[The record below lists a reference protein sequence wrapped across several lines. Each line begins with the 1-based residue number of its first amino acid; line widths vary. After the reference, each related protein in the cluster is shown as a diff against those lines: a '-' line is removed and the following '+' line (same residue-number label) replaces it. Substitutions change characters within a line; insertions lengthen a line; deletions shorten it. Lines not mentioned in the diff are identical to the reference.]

1 VDETAAL
8 RAQLALDS
16 EGEDLDFSRAFRQLA
31 ELSPVQ
37 VSGRVTD
44 VIGLVVEAT
53 GPGAPV
59 GSLCAI
65 TEGSHSSRPATPSP
79 EPRSGDA
86 AARRP
91 LLAEIVGF
99 RTGRVLL
106 MPLGE
111 LAGVAPG
118 SRVVLVRER
127 PLVRVGDA
135 YLGRVVDGLGRPL
148 DGRGRIEG
156 DAELPL
162 YGQRM
167 NPLDRRPIR
176 EPLDLGIRA
185 INGLLT
191 CGRGQRLGIFAG
203 SGVGKSALLGMMSRY
218 TRADVNVIALVGERG
233 REVREFIERDLG
245 PEGLA
250 RSVVVVATSDQPPL
264 VRIRGAFFATT
275 IAEQFRDR
283 GHDVLLMM
291 DSLTRVAMAQRE
303 VGLSVGEPPSARG
316 YTPSVFTLLPRL
328 LERAGQ
334 GPEGSITGLYT
345 VLVEG
350 DDMNEPIADTARSL
364 LDGHIVLSRRL
375 ASEGHYP
382 AIDVLASISRVM
394 IDVSSPE
401 QLEHARRVRAWL
413 ATHRDAEDL
422 INIGAYAPGA
432 SATIDEAVARLPVI
446 AQFLRQRLDEPAT
459 LAETAATLAGVAA

>member
-1 VDETAAL
+1 
-8 RAQLALDS
+8 
-16 EGEDLDFSRAFRQLA
+16 
-31 ELSPVQ
+31 
-37 VSGRVTD
+37 
-44 VIGLVVEAT
+44 
-53 GPGAPV
+53 
-59 GSLCAI
+59 
-65 TEGSHSSRPATPSP
+65 
-79 EPRSGDA
+79 
-86 AARRP
+86 
-91 LLAEIVGF
+91 
-99 RTGRVLL
+99 
-106 MPLGE
+106 
-111 LAGVAPG
+111 
-118 SRVVLVRER
+118 
-127 PLVRVGDA
+127 
-135 YLGRVVDGLGRPL
+135 
-148 DGRGRIEG
+148 
-156 DAELPL
+156 
-162 YGQRM
+162 
-167 NPLDRRPIR
+167 
-176 EPLDLGIRA
+176 
-185 INGLLT
+185 
-191 CGRGQRLGIFAG
+191 
-203 SGVGKSALLGMMSRY
+203 MMSRY

>member
-1 VDETAAL
+1 VDDNAAL
-8 RAQLALDS
+8 RAQLDL
-16 EGEDLDFSRAFRQLA
+16 GGGVDLDFSLAFRRLA
-31 ELSPVQ
+31 ELAPER

-44 VIGLVVEAT
+44 VIGLIVEAS

-59 GSLCAI
+59 GSLCHIVGA
-65 TEGSHSSRPATPSP
+65 GAPARPI
-79 EPRSGDA
+79 
-86 AARRP
+86 
-91 LLAEIVGF
+91 LAEVVGF

-127 PLVRVGDA
+127 PFVRAGDA
-135 YLGRVVDGLGRPL
+135 MLGRVVDGLGRPL
-148 DGRGRIEG
+148 DGRGPIECE
-156 DAELPL
+156 DEYPL
-162 YGQRM
+162 YGERL

-185 INGLLT
+185 INALLT

-203 SGVGKSALLGMMSRY
+203 SGVGKSALLGMMARY
-218 TRADVNVIALVGERG
+218 TRAEVNVIALVGERG
-233 REVREFIERDLG
+233 REVREFVERDLG
-245 PEGLA
+245 DGL
-250 RSVVVVATSDQPPL
+250 RHSIVVAATSDQPPL
-264 VRIRGAFFATT
+264 VRIRGAFLATT
-275 IAEQFRDR
+275 IAEHFRNQGR
-283 GHDVLLMM
+283 DVLLMM

-303 VGLSVGEPPSARG
+303 IGLSVGEPPSARG
-316 YTPSVFTLLPRL
+316 YTPSVFALMPRL

-334 GPEGSITGLYT
+334 GREGSITGLYT

-364 LDGHIVLSRRL
+364 LDGHVALSRRL

-394 IDVSSPE
+394 IDVVPPE
-401 QLEHARRVRAWL
+401 HVEWARRVRSWL

-422 INIGAYAPGA
+422 INIGAYTPGA
-432 SATIDEAVARLPVI
+432 SPAIDEAVGRLP
-446 AQFLRQRLDEPAT
+446 ALTAFLRQPLDQQAT
-459 LAETAATLAGVAA
+459 FDEATAALSAVVA

>member
-1 VDETAAL
+1 MPG
-8 RAQLALDS
+8 RAELGSA
-16 EGEDLDFSRAFRQLA
+16 GALDFSRARRELA
-31 ELSPVQ
+31 DLDPER

-44 VIGLVVEAT
+44 VIGLIVEAS
-53 GPGAPV
+53 GPGAPI

-65 TEGSHSSRPATPSP
+65 GPAERAIP
-79 EPRSGDA
+79 
-86 AARRP
+86 
-91 LLAEIVGF
+91 AEVVGF

-106 MPLGE
+106 MPLGD

-118 SRVVLVRER
+118 SPVVLVREH
-127 PLVRVGDA
+127 PLVRVGDGM
-135 YLGRVVDGLGRPL
+135 LGRILDGHGHPL
-148 DGRGRIEG
+148 DGRGPIALE
-156 DAELPL
+156 AEYPL
-162 YGQRM
+162 YGRRL

-191 CGRGQRLGIFAG
+191 CGRGQRLGILAG
-203 SGVGKSALLGMMSRY
+203 SGVGKSALLGMIARY
-218 TRADVNVIALVGERG
+218 TRAEVNVIALVGERG

-245 PEGLA
+245 QGLA
-250 RSVVVVATSDQPPL
+250 HSIVVAATSDQPPL
-264 VRIRGAFFATT
+264 VRIRGAFLATT
-275 IAEQFRDR
+275 IAEHFRDQGR
-283 GHDVLLMM
+283 HVLLMM

-303 VGLSVGEPPSARG
+303 VGLSIGEPPSARG

-364 LDGHIVLSRRL
+364 LDGQVVLSRRL
-375 ASEGHYP
+375 ASDGHYP
-382 AIDVLASISRVM
+382 AIDVLASVSRVM
-394 IDVSSPE
+394 LDIVPPE
-401 QLEHARRVRAWL
+401 HRTAAGRVRAWL

-422 INIGAYAPGA
+422 INIGAYARGA
-432 SATIDEAVARLPVI
+432 SPAIDEAITRLPAV
-446 AQFLRQRLDEPAT
+446 AAFLRQPLDEPAT
-459 LAETAATLAGVAA
+459 LDASVAALATLTG

>member
-1 VDETAAL
+1 MDETAAL
-8 RAQLALDS
+8 RAQMRVQASALDA
-16 EGEDLDFSRAFRQLA
+16 DIDFSRAFRQLA
-31 ELSPVQ
+31 ELNPVR

-59 GSLCAI
+59 GSLCLVA
-65 TEGSHSSRPATPSP
+65 GDGAHRPIP
-79 EPRSGDA
+79 
-86 AARRP
+86 
-91 LLAEIVGF
+91 AEVVGF

-106 MPLGE
+106 MPLGD

-127 PLVRVGDA
+127 PLVRVGDGM
-135 YLGRVVDGLGRPL
+135 LGRVLDGLGSPL
-148 DGRGRIEG
+148 DGRGPVEVE
-156 DAELPL
+156 AEYPL

-203 SGVGKSALLGMMSRY
+203 SGVGKSALLGMMARY
-218 TRADVNVIALVGERG
+218 TRADVNVIGLVGERG
-233 REVREFIERDLG
+233 REVREFVERDLG
-245 PEGLA
+245 EGLA
-250 RSVVVVATSDQPPL
+250 HSVVIAATSDQPPL
-264 VRIRGAFFATT
+264 VRIRGAFLATSV
-275 IAEQFRDR
+275 AEHFRDQ
-283 GHDVLLMM
+283 GKDVLLMM

-316 YTPSVFTLLPRL
+316 YTPSVFALLPRL

-350 DDMNEPIADTARSL
+350 DDMNEPIADTSRSL
-364 LDGHIVLSRRL
+364 LDGHIALSRRL

-382 AIDVLASISRVM
+382 AVDVLGSISRVM
-394 IDVSSPE
+394 IDVVSPAQME
-401 QLEHARRVRAWL
+401 LARRVRAWL
-413 ATHRDAEDL
+413 AVHRDAEDL

-432 SATIDEAVARLPVI
+432 SPAIDEAVARLPAI
-446 AQFLRQRLDEPAT
+446 ASFLRQSLDEPAT
-459 LAETAATLAGVAA
+459 FEETAHALEAVTG

>member
-1 VDETAAL
+1 MDETAAL
-8 RAQLALDS
+8 RAQIAAVRDS
-16 EGEDLDFSRAFRQLA
+16 DLDFSRAFRQLA
-31 ELSPVQ
+31 DLNPMR

-59 GSLCAI
+59 GSVCAI
-65 TEGSHSSRPATPSP
+65 HGPGEGEA
-79 EPRSGDA
+79 EGPR
-86 AARRP
+86 
-91 LLAEIVGF
+91 LLAEVVGF

-106 MPLGE
+106 MPLGD

-127 PLVRVGDA
+127 PFVRVGDA
-135 YLGRVVDGLGRPL
+135 MLGRVIDGLGRPL
-148 DGRGRIEG
+148 DGRGPIASE
-156 DAELPL
+156 AEYPL
-162 YGQRM
+162 YGQRL

-203 SGVGKSALLGMMSRY
+203 SGVGKSALLGMMARY
-218 TRADVNVIALVGERG
+218 TRADVNVIGLVGERG
-233 REVREFIERDLG
+233 REVREFVERDLG
-245 PEGLA
+245 EGLS
-250 RSVVVVATSDQPPL
+250 RSVVVAATSDQPPL
-264 VRIRGAFFATT
+264 VRIRGAFLATA
-275 IAEQFRDR
+275 IAEHFRDQ
-283 GHDVLLMM
+283 GNDVLLMM

-316 YTPSVFTLLPRL
+316 YTPSVFALLPRL

-364 LDGHIVLSRRL
+364 LDGHVVLSRRL

-382 AIDVLASISRVM
+382 AVDVLASISRVM
-394 IDVSSPE
+394 IDIASPE
-401 QLEHARRVRAWL
+401 HLERARRVRAWL

-422 INIGAYAPGA
+422 INIGAYTAGS
-432 SATIDEAVARLPVI
+432 SAAIDEAVARLPAI
-446 AQFLRQRLDEPAT
+446 GGFLRQPLDEPAT
-459 LAETAATLAGVAA
+459 LDQAAAALEALVA